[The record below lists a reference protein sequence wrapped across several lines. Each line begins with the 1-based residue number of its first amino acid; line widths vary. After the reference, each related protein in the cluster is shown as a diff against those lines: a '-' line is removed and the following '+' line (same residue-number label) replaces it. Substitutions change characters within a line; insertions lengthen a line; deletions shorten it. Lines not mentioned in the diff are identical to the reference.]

1 MSFESPS
8 PWISKVKIPF
18 EEAVEKVNKLKIY
31 CAVKGID
38 LNFTSIE
45 GRLTQQE
52 KIRDY
57 IKDTWGCLGFPNTFA
72 LFALLIAPENT
83 VTKWLPDVMES
94 VERCERTTIIVDEGH
109 CCCGHHTTKY
119 FIITNEITNRSLIV
133 GSHCL
138 VKYGL
143 ECLQDNYNQMIH
155 EERQVEKEQKRLA
168 REEIKRKKKLETE
181 KAKQEEEER
190 MLQVTLRLE
199 DEEKQADGFKLCKKC
214 NRHTISPDSPC
225 YKTLCLSCWNENR
238 KETRKETGMRPCI
251 DCKRFLIR
259 PDDQEWRVRC
269 GSCYYNWKNPN
280 QRL

>member
-8 PWISKVKIPF
+8 PWISEVTIPF

-38 LNFTSIE
+38 LNFTSIPD
-45 GRLTQQE
+45 RLNQQE

-57 IKDTWGCLGFPNTFA
+57 IKETWGCLGFPNTFA

-94 VERCERTTIIVDEGH
+94 VERCERTTKIVDDGH
-109 CCCGHHTTKY
+109 CCCGHYLTQY
-119 FIITNEITNRSLIV
+119 FIITNEITKRSLIV

-143 ECLQDNYNQMIH
+143 KCLQDNYKIMIQ

-168 REEIKRKKKLETE
+168 RE

-190 MLQVTLRLE
+190 MKQLKLRLE
-199 DEEKQADGFKLCKKC
+199 DEVSQLNGFKLCKKC

-225 YKTLCLSCWNENR
+225 YKKLCLSCWNENR
-238 KETRKETGMRPCI
+238 KETRKDTDMRPCI
-251 DCKRFLIR
+251 DCKRFLIKL
-259 PDDQEWRVRC
+259 DDPEWRVRC
-269 GSCYYNWKNPN
+269 GSCYYNLKNPN